1 MELIASFLPII
12 LMVVVFYFLLIRPQQ
27 KQVKEKQNMLNQM
40 KPGDTV
46 VTIGGLHGV
55 VDEVSQSS
63 STVVLDCEGVYLT
76 FALNAIA
83 SVKEGGNIVERQEEI
98 AEANAEAL
106 EDDQDEQA

>member
-12 LMVVVFYFLLIRPQQ
+12 LMGVVFYFLLIRPQQ
-27 KQVKEKQNMLNQM
+27 KQVKEKQNMLKQM

-55 VDEVSQSS
+55 VDELSQSS
-63 STVVLDCEGVYLT
+63 NTVVLDCEGVYLT
-76 FALNAIA
+76 FALSAIA

-98 AEANAEAL
+98 VEANEEAL
-106 EDDQDEQA
+106 EDFQGEQE